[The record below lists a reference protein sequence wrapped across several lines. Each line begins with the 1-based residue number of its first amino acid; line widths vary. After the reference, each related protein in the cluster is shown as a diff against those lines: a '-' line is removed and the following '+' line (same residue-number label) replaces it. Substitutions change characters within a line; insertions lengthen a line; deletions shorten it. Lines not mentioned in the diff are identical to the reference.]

1 MSDATYADKLRRLE
15 ADTLLPRLGG
25 ENQEAVRGVALSHRF
40 TFQELRRV
48 AEAARDLEM
57 WREEP
62 LGVWWG
68 RAEEEVGGSGRERKK
83 ALLSRLEQHM
93 GRLARAAKS
102 YPMEGLAAPPRRN
115 VRLQR
120 RESDAEVFGLCA
132 AYSEKTVCC
141 GLRTLDAV
149 RGCSFGCSYCTIQ
162 TFYGEVA
169 ELENGLAEK
178 LDAIELDPDHL
189 YHIGTGQAS
198 DSLIWGNRDGVL
210 DALLG
215 FARRHTNVVLE
226 LKTKSDNVRPLL
238 ERSDLPANL
247 VCSWSLNPETVIRNE
262 EHGTASLER
271 RLAAARRMVDHG
283 SRVGFHFH
291 PMVFYDGWREEY
303 AEVVARLLESF
314 TPSEVLFV
322 SMGAVTFIKP
332 VVREIRR
339 RGGETK
345 ILQMDLVPDHHGKL
359 TYPDETKVE
368 LFGRLFS
375 CFGPWREEVFF
386 YLCMEAAP
394 IWQRVLGTAYPT
406 NAEFERAFASHC
418 LARLPVSGGAA
429 GHTPVRAGQRVSY
442 PEG

>member
-1 MSDATYADKLRRLE
+1 MPDAAYVEKLRRLE
-15 ADTLLPRLGG
+15 ADTLLPRLAP
-25 ENQEAVRGVALSHRF
+25 ESRKVVRQAALAHRF

-57 WREEP
+57 WREES
-62 LGVWWG
+62 LGAWWR
-68 RAEEEVGGSGRERKK
+68 RAEGEVGGRGRERKK
-83 ALLSRLEQHM
+83 ALLRRLDRHIRE
-93 GRLARAAKS
+93 LAASPKS
-102 YPMEGLAAPPRRN
+102 YPEEGLAPPPRRR
-115 VRLQR
+115 VRLEA
-120 RESDAEVFGLCA
+120 RETTAEVFGLCP

-169 ELENGLAEK
+169 ELEEGFAEK
-178 LDAIELDPDHL
+178 LAAIDLDPDRL

-198 DSLIWGNRDGVL
+198 DSLIWGNRGGLL
-210 DALLG
+210 DAVLE
-215 FARRHTNVVLE
+215 FARRHPNVVLE

-238 ERSDLPANL
+238 ERSDLPANV
-247 VCSWSLNPETVIRNE
+247 VCSWSLNTETVIRNE

-291 PMVFYDGWREEY
+291 PMVFYDGWRREY
-303 AEVVARLLESF
+303 AEIATSLQERFS
-314 TPSEVLFV
+314 PREVLFV

-359 TYPDETKVE
+359 TYPDAIKRE
-368 LFGRLFS
+368 LFGHLFQRLALWH
-375 CFGPWREEVFF
+375 PEVFF
-386 YLCMEAAP
+386 YLCMEAEP
-394 IWQRVLGTAYPT
+394 IWQQTLGWAYPT
-406 NAEFERAFASHC
+406 NAEFEHAFASHC
-418 LARLPVSGGAA
+418 LG
-429 GHTPVRAGQRVSY
+429 
-442 PEG
+442 

>member
-1 MSDATYADKLRRLE
+1 MHETSYSEKLRRLE
-15 ADTLLPRLGG
+15 AGTLLPHLDPESR
-25 ENQEAVRGVALSHRF
+25 EFVRRAARAHRF

-48 AEAARDLEM
+48 AEVARDLEM

-62 LGVWWG
+62 LAAWWR
-68 RAEEEVGGSGRERKK
+68 RAEDATRGEGRERKK
-83 ALLSRLEQHM
+83 ALLARLERHM
-93 GRLARAAKS
+93 RRLAAAAKA
-102 YPMEGLAAPPRRN
+102 YPAEELAGPPRRR
-115 VRLQR
+115 VRLER
-120 RESDAEVFGLCA
+120 RSTEAEVLGLCP
-132 AYSEKTVCC
+132 AYSEQTVCC

-149 RGCSFGCSYCTIQ
+149 RGCAFGCSYCTIQ

-169 ELENGLAEK
+169 ELEDGLAEK
-178 LDAIELDPDHL
+178 LAALELDRDRL

-198 DSLIWGNRDGVL
+198 DSLVWGNRNGLL

-215 FARRHTNVVLE
+215 FARRHPNVVLE

-238 ERSDLPANL
+238 SRPDLPANVL
-247 VCSWSLNPETVIRNE
+247 CSWSLNTGTVIRNE

-271 RLAAARRMVDHG
+271 RRAAARRLADRG
-283 SRVGFHFH
+283 SPVGFHFH

-303 AEVVARLLESF
+303 AEVAARLLATFS
-314 TPSEVLFV
+314 PPDVRFV

-359 TYPDETKVE
+359 TYPDEIKV
-368 LFGRLFS
+368 RLFRHLFE
-375 CFGPWREEVFF
+375 CLAPWHAEVFF

-394 IWQRVLGTAYPT
+394 TWRRTLGRAYPT
-406 NAEFERAFASHC
+406 NAEFEQAFASHC
-418 LARLPVSGGAA
+418 LEPG
-429 GHTPVRAGQRVSY
+429 
-442 PEG
+442 

>member
-1 MSDATYADKLRRLE
+1 MSDAGYAEKLRRLGPE
-15 ADTLLPRLGG
+15 TLLPRLG
-25 ENQEAVRGVALSHRF
+25 EESREFVRGAALAYRF

-62 LGVWWG
+62 LAAWWR
-68 RAEEEVGGSGRERKK
+68 RAERQVGGRGRERKK
-83 ALLSRLEQHM
+83 TLLAALDRYLRE
-93 GRLARAAKS
+93 LAGSEKR
-102 YPMEGLAAPPRRN
+102 YPGTGLAPPPRRL
-115 VRLQR
+115 VRLER
-120 RESDAEVFGLCA
+120 RRTDAEIFGLCP

-169 ELENGLAEK
+169 ELEEGLAEK
-178 LDAIELDPDHL
+178 LAAIELDPERL

-198 DSLIWGNRDGVL
+198 DSLVWGNRGGQL
-210 DALLG
+210 DALIE
-215 FARRHTNVVLE
+215 FARRHPNAVLE
-226 LKTKSDNVRPLL
+226 LKTKSDRVGPLV
-238 ERSDLPANL
+238 ERDDLPPNL
-247 VCSWSLNPETVIRNE
+247 VCSWSLNTDTVIRNE
-262 EHGTASLER
+262 EHGTASLGR
-271 RLAAARRMVDHG
+271 RLAAARRLADRG
-283 SRVGFHFH
+283 SRIGFHFH
-291 PMVFYDGWREEY
+291 PMVLYDGWREEY
-303 AEVVARLLESF
+303 GAIAARLVDGFS
-314 TPSEVLFV
+314 PREVLFV

-368 LFGRLFS
+368 LFGHLFERLE
-375 CFGPWREEVFF
+375 PWHREVFF

-394 IWQRVLGTAYPT
+394 IWERTLGRAWPT
-406 NAEFERAFASHC
+406 NAEFERAFAGHC
-418 LARLPVSGGAA
+418 LGGSGAL
-429 GHTPVRAGQRVSY
+429 R
-442 PEG
+442 

>member
-1 MSDATYADKLRRLE
+1 MRDATYADKLRRLE
-15 ADTLLPRLGG
+15 PNTLLPYLDS
-25 ENQEAVRGVALSHRF
+25 ENQEFVRAAALAQRF
-40 TFQELRRV
+40 TFQELRLV

-62 LGVWWG
+62 LGAWWR
-68 RAEEEVGGSGRERKK
+68 RAEGEVGGRGREHKK
-83 ALLSRLEQHM
+83 ALLRRLDQHM
-93 GRLARAAKS
+93 RQLAATAKK
-102 YPMEGLAAPPRRN
+102 YPADGLGAPPRRR
-115 VRLQR
+115 VRLER
-120 RESDAEVFGLCA
+120 RETGAEVFGLCA
-132 AYSEKTVCC
+132 AYSEQTVCC

-178 LDAIELDPDHL
+178 LEAIELDPDRL

-198 DSLIWGNRDGVL
+198 DSLIWGNRDGIL

-215 FARRHTNVVLE
+215 FARRHPNVVLE

-238 ERSDLPANL
+238 DRSDLPANV

-271 RLAAARRMVDHG
+271 RLAAARRMADHG

-291 PMVFYDGWREEY
+291 PMVFYDGWRDEY
-303 AEVVARLLESF
+303 AEVAARLLETFS
-314 TPSEVLFV
+314 PREVLFV

-332 VVREIRR
+332 VVRQIRR

-345 ILQMDLVPDHHGKL
+345 ILQMRMVPDHHGKL

-368 LFGRLFS
+368 LFGGLFDS
-375 CFGPWREEVFF
+375 LAPWHTEVFF

-394 IWQRVLGTAYPT
+394 IWERVLGRAYAT
-406 NAEFERAFASHC
+406 NAEFERAFAGHC
-418 LARLPVSGGAA
+418 LA
-429 GHTPVRAGQRVSY
+429 
-442 PEG
+442 

>member
-1 MSDATYADKLRRLE
+1 M
-15 ADTLLPRLGG
+15 
-25 ENQEAVRGVALSHRF
+25 
-40 TFQELRRV
+40 

-62 LGVWWG
+62 LGTWW
-68 RAEEEVGGSGRERKK
+68 RRIEDDVRGSGRERKK
-83 ALLSRLEQHM
+83 ALLARLEQHM
-93 GRLARAAKS
+93 RRLAEAAKK
-102 YPMEGLAAPPRRN
+102 YPAEGLAAPLRRR
-115 VRLQR
+115 VRLER
-120 RESDAEVFGLCA
+120 RETEAEVFGLCP
-132 AYSEKTVCC
+132 AYSEQTVCC

-169 ELENGLAEK
+169 ELEDGLAEK
-178 LDAIELDPDHL
+178 LAAIELDPDRL

-198 DSLIWGNRDGVL
+198 DSLIWGNRNGVL

-215 FARRHTNVVLE
+215 FARRNPNVVLE

-238 ERSDLPANL
+238 DRSDLPANV
-247 VCSWSLNPETVIRNE
+247 VCSWSLNTETVIRNE

-271 RLAAARRMVDHG
+271 RLAAARRVVDHG

-303 AEVVARLLESF
+303 AAVAARLLDSF
-314 TPSEVLFV
+314 STRDVLFV

-345 ILQMDLVPDHHGKL
+345 ILQMDLVADHNGKL
-359 TYPDETKVE
+359 TYPDETKIE
-368 LFGRLFS
+368 LFGLLFD
-375 CFGPWREEVFF
+375 CLGPWHDEVFF
-386 YLCMEAAP
+386 YLCMEAER
-394 IWQRVLGTAYPT
+394 IWEQTLGWAYPT
-406 NAEFERAFASHC
+406 NEEFERAFASYC
-418 LARLPVSGGAA
+418 LA
-429 GHTPVRAGQRVSY
+429 
-442 PEG
+442 

>member
-1 MSDATYADKLRRLE
+1 MLDATYADKLRRLE
-15 ADTLLPRLGG
+15 ADTLLPHIDSESRGF
-25 ENQEAVRGVALSHRF
+25 VRQAALAHRF

-57 WREEP
+57 WCEEP
-62 LGVWWG
+62 FGAWWR
-68 RAEEEVGGSGRERKK
+68 RAEREIGGQGRERKK
-83 ALLSRLEQHM
+83 ALLNRLDRHM
-93 GRLARAAKS
+93 RRLATAAKT
-102 YPMEGLAAPPRRN
+102 YPAEGLEAPPRRR
-115 VRLQR
+115 VRLER
-120 RESDAEVFGLCA
+120 RATEAQVFGLCP
-132 AYSEKTVCC
+132 AYSEETVCC

-215 FARRHTNVVLE
+215 FARRHPNVVLE

-238 ERSDLPANL
+238 DRADLPANV
-247 VCSWSLNPETVIRNE
+247 VCSWSLNTDTVIRNE

-271 RLAAARRMVDHG
+271 RLAAARRMADRG

-303 AEVVARLLESF
+303 AEIAARLLGTFS
-314 TPSEVLFV
+314 PREVHFV

-332 VVREIRR
+332 VVRQIRR
-339 RGGETK
+339 RGGATK
-345 ILQMDLVPDHHGKL
+345 ILQMNLVPDHNGKL

-368 LFGRLFS
+368 LFGSLFDRLA
-375 CFGPWREEVFF
+375 PWHDEVFF

-394 IWQRVLGTAYPT
+394 IWERVLGRAYPT

-418 LARLPVSGGAA
+418 LG
-429 GHTPVRAGQRVSY
+429 
-442 PEG
+442 